1 MSSPEPSPAW
11 SWDSPPHK
19 EVSGPSGHFVQGQ
32 AGGWESVPGFSP
44 VLPGTNCVT
53 YTRSFSSLNAVAHL
67 LAQERGVPPTVG
79 RQGSQWLGTPR
90 CPLTGAGTLGRGHQ
104 GGSAECWAPRSP
116 PSLLIW
122 AARSSSV
129 TRSLTQPA
137 AIGPRL
143 PGEMLLAH
151 LFWVWIF
158 KELGVLHD
166 ISEVLGERGGCS
178 PGFFFFF
185 FKPL

>member
-1 MSSPEPSPAW
+1 M
-11 SWDSPPHK
+11 
-19 EVSGPSGHFVQGQ
+19 
-32 AGGWESVPGFSP
+32 PGFSP

-53 YTRSFSSLNAVAHL
+53 HTRSFSSLNAVVHL
-67 LAQERGVPPTVG
+67 PVQEQGVPPTMG
-79 RQGSQWLGTPR
+79 RQGAQWLGTPR
-90 CPLTGAGTLGRGHQ
+90 CHLIGAGTLGRGYQ
-104 GGSAECWAPRSP
+104 GGSAECWAPRSLL
-116 PSLLIW
+116 SLLIW

-137 AIGPRL
+137 AMGPGL
-143 PGEMLLAH
+143 LGEMLLAH

-166 ISEVLGERGGCS
+166 ISEVLGEREGCS
-178 PGFFFFF
+178 PGIFFFF